1 MNKTVENIGV
11 FQCLTTKVRDTKI
24 NLQLYHYINLQ
35 YYCISPISIINYLQ
49 VKCLINP

>member
-1 MNKTVENIGV
+1 MNRTVENIGV
-11 FQCLTTKVRDTKI
+11 FECLATKVGDIKM

-35 YYCISPISIINYLQ
+35 YYCISTIAIINYLQ